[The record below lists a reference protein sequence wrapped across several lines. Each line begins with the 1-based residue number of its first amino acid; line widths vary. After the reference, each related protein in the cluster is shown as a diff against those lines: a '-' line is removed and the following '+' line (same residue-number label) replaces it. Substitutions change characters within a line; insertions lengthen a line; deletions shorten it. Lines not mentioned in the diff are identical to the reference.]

1 MDQIYLSLI
10 TGIFIGGTA
19 GFLGTLMLPKK
30 MTLSADPL
38 SHLALPGVALALV
51 YDKSVWLGAFPFVF
65 VGIFLIWFFERKTIL
80 SFEALTAVIFSTSI
94 ALAFLFLPIEKAE
107 EALIGDIL
115 KISFNEMILALIL
128 SLIILFIAE
137 KIYKKTTLINISEEL
152 AISQKINVSKYNL
165 IYLILVGTTVVLGV
179 KMVGGLLTSA
189 LVAIPAVTSR
199 NISKNLVQFKIIAV
213 ILGILSSVLGIYLSQ
228 ITLLPAGPLIIIV
241 GAVIFLLSA
250 IKKNYFKV

>member
-10 TGIFIGGTA
+10 TGIFIGGA
-19 GFLGTLMLPKK
+19 AAFLGTLMLPKK

-38 SHLALPGVALALV
+38 SHLALPGVALALL
-51 YDKSVWLGAFPFVF
+51 YNKSIWFGAFPFVF
-65 VGIFLIWFFERKTIL
+65 VGIFLIWFFGRKTTL

-115 KISFNEMILALIL
+115 KINFNEMIFAVIL
-128 SLIILFIAE
+128 SLIIIFITE

-165 IYLILVGTTVVLGV
+165 IYLILVGIIVVLGV
-179 KMVGGLLTSA
+179 KMVGGLLTAA
-189 LVAIPAVTSR
+189 LVAIPAATSK
-199 NISKNLVQFKIIAV
+199 NISKNLIQFKIISIV
-213 ILGILSSVLGIYLSQ
+213 FGVLSSILGIYLSK
-228 ITLLPAGPLIIIV
+228 ILSLPAGPLIIIV
-241 GAVIFLLSA
+241 SALIFLVSVF
-250 IKKNYFKV
+250 KKK